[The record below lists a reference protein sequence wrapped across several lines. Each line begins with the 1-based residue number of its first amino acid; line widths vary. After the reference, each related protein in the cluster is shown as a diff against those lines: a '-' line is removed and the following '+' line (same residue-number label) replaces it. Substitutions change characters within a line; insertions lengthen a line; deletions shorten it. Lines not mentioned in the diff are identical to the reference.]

1 MTLVIRPTAPAWL
14 DETFPY
20 RVCINLER
28 RPERWRR
35 MRRRFSRH
43 GLSPVV
49 RIPAVD
55 GASLT
60 PPAGWE
66 DPAGAYGCLLSH
78 VAAVREARRRGAPSV
93 LIFEDDA
100 AFSPDFAGRFAAG
113 LAELPADWDMLHLG
127 GLHELDPVPVTG
139 RVARLTSTYSTYAY
153 AIRGTAY
160 DAFLTL
166 NGEALAPVDYN
177 NRELQKELA
186 CYGFVPNLVWVD
198 GGYSDAQETQVSHW
212 YLRESMVLKGNEIA
226 RAQRRTMAVLPYR
239 NRLRDERAVR
249 ILRYQADRWME
260 CLPEAVLV
268 VVEQD
273 GASTLDPGV
282 LPPSCHVLHLDDSGP
297 FDPDRCLAAAAGEHG
312 TGRDLFFLGDSSLRL
327 DRPDLRASLLMGT
340 RYDIVQPF
348 RDVVELGEADTAK
361 ILGGGEVDSTEYRP
375 EPAARREAASC
386 VVTRRAL
393 EALGTPVAALRQ
405 GLPRRLRQS
414 LPRFD
419 APARALR
426 LQGGPPQ

>member
-1 MTLVIRPTAPAWL
+1 MIRPSAPAWL
-14 DETFPY
+14 DEAFPY
-20 RVCINLER
+20 RVCINLDR

-43 GLSPVV
+43 GLAPVL
-49 RIPAVD
+49 RFPAAN
-55 GASLT
+55 GAALT

-78 VAAVREARRRGAPSV
+78 VAVVREARRRGAPSV
-93 LIFEDDA
+93 LLFEDDA
-100 AFSPDFAGRFAAG
+100 AFPSDFAARFAAG

-127 GLHELDPVPVTG
+127 GLHELDPVPVTE

-153 AIRGTAY
+153 AIRNTAY
-160 DAFLTL
+160 DAFLAL
-166 NGEALAPVDYN
+166 NGDALAPVDYN

-186 CYGFVPNLVWVD
+186 CYGFVPNLAWVD
-198 GGYSDAQETQVSHW
+198 GGYSDAQGTQVSHW
-212 YLRESMVLKGNEIA
+212 YLRESMVLKGSEIA

-249 ILRYQADRWME
+249 ILRYQAERWLE

-273 GASTLDPGV
+273 GASTLDPGD
-282 LPPSCHVLHLDDSGP
+282 LPPACRLLRLDDPGP
-297 FDPDRCLAAAAGEHG
+297 FDPDRCLAAAVGELG
-312 TGRDLFFLGDSSLRL
+312 AGRDLFFLGDSALRL
-327 DRPDLRASLLMGT
+327 DRTDLRASLLMGT
-340 RYDIVQPF
+340 RYDVVHPC
-348 RDVVELGEADTAK
+348 REVVELGAADTAK
-361 ILGGGEVDSTEYRP
+361 ILGGGEVDSAEYRP
-375 EPAARREAASC
+375 APEARHSAASC

-393 EALGTPVAALRQ
+393 EALGSPAAALRH

-426 LQGGPPQ
+426 LQGGPPR